1 MKNSVKFKLAAIGI
15 VPVILFL
22 VLMMVYVLPTIRS
35 EIYAEKEKQTREMVN
50 ASLGIVEYYYEMV
63 EDGALSESAAQAR
76 AKDTIKA
83 MMFGDRGLDY
93 FWINDFNNI
102 TLAHPLAPHLEGED
116 LTGLTDPD
124 GVHFIKEM
132 TEIGKNEG
140 AGYLTYQWQY
150 YDEVDRIESK
160 LSYVASFEPWEWI
173 VGTGVYI
180 NDVEEAVAATRN
192 ILLLWTLGIIVVTAA
207 VVFFFAKPILK
218 NVKDST
224 SYIVNYLSE
233 GDFSI
238 NVPDYA
244 MKLKDEFGDLA
255 RGLDVMQRSLC
266 DAFMTIG
273 GSQNQVSSSSESLA
287 ASSQEMN
294 ASLEEVA
301 ASASEFSGSAQHLSS
316 SAQEMSELGSKTA
329 QQAQE
334 GNIAV
339 ESAVSQMR
347 EISEI
352 VNSLKDVVTALGS
365 RAQDISKI
373 VDTIKGI
380 ADQTNLLALN
390 AAIESAR
397 AGEHGRG
404 FSVVAEE
411 VRKLAEQSANSAS
424 EITDLVGD
432 IDKQIQGVMHRMDAG
447 VAKVEQ
453 GTDVV
458 LNTSE
463 VLKSIT
469 TNLGNIARQIEQ
481 VSAAAQEIGAGSQ
494 EVSAAV
500 EEQTATMNEI
510 SGAAT
515 ELQGMVNDLEEAL
528 SHFKY

>member
-1 MKNSVKFKLAAIGI
+1 MKKSIKFKLAAIGI

-22 VLMMVYVLPTIRS
+22 ALMLIYVLPTLRN
-35 EIYAEKEKQTREMVN
+35 EIYEQKEIQTRELVN
-50 ASLGIVEYYYEMV
+50 TSIGILNYYYGMAEEGTITETV
-63 EDGALSESAAQAR
+63 AQVRAR
-76 AKDTIKA
+76 DTIKA
-83 MMFGDRGLDY
+83 MMFGERGLDY
-93 FWINDFNNI
+93 YWINDLNNI
-102 TLAHPLAPHLEGED
+102 IIAHPLAPHLEGED
-116 LTGLTDPD
+116 LSGLADPD
-124 GVHFIKEM
+124 GVYFIREM
-132 TEIGKNEG
+132 TEIGKREG

-150 YDEVDRIESK
+150 YDESDRIESK
-160 LSYVASFEPWEWI
+160 LSYVARFEPWDWI

-180 NDVEEAVAATRN
+180 NDVNEAVAATRN
-192 ILLLWTLGIIVVTAA
+192 LLLMWTLVITAITAA
-207 VVFFFAKPILK
+207 IVLLISKPIVR

-224 SYIVNYLSE
+224 GIIVGHLSE
-233 GDFSI
+233 GDFSV

-244 MKLKDEFGDLA
+244 VQLKDEFGDLS
-255 RGLDVMQRSLC
+255 RGLDKMQKSLRE
-266 DAFMTIG
+266 AFVAIG

-287 ASSQEMN
+287 ASSQEMS

-301 ASASEFSGSAQHLSS
+301 ASANEFSGNAQALSS
-316 SAQEMSELGSKTA
+316 SAQEMGELGNKTA

-334 GNIAV
+334 GNTAV
-339 ESAVSQMR
+339 ESAVSQMH

-411 VRKLAEQSANSAS
+411 VRKLAEQSADSAS

-432 IDKQIQGVMHRMDAG
+432 IDKQIQGVMHRMDEG
-447 VAKVEQ
+447 VVKVEQ

-458 LNTSE
+458 LNTGK
-463 VLKSIT
+463 VLNSIT
-469 TNLGNIARQIEQ
+469 ANLENIAHQIEQ

-500 EEQTATMNEI
+500 EEQTATMGEI

-515 ELQGMVNDLEEAL
+515 ELQSLVSDLEEAL
-528 SHFKY
+528 NRFKY